1 LLFAIGRRSH
11 IRFDSLCHRVSC
23 RRSPSIGIRFSVLDW
38 MKLPISGWVG
48 DGAPPPGMAPRLP
61 VSQCEDFLR
70 KHLQSAKWISSP
82 LPHIRLPRIAPNNEH
97 KTMLRL
103 ASQFSSAEPASSN
116 FSSTRKNWSGTSV
129 LGVSRSLRSQ
139 HVLLHF
145 PSESYQEF
153 MFDLPTEDDAALRR
167 AVIISWDALA
177 THLSICGRSDQV
189 PGVIMAKQRSTACIP
204 ACVDTMD
211 VFFLPH
217 AFGIVP
223 WLVLPHGTVATRGR
237 GVFQAHPSPRNQP
250 RSYHLRLKRF
260 GPQALHIQTL
270 VL

>member
-1 LLFAIGRRSH
+1 
-11 IRFDSLCHRVSC
+11 
-23 RRSPSIGIRFSVLDW
+23 
-38 MKLPISGWVG
+38 M
-48 DGAPPPGMAPRLP
+48 
-61 VSQCEDFLR
+61 
-70 KHLQSAKWISSP
+70 
-82 LPHIRLPRIAPNNEH
+82 
-97 KTMLRL
+97 
-103 ASQFSSAEPASSN
+103 
-116 FSSTRKNWSGTSV
+116 
-129 LGVSRSLRSQ
+129 SRSLRSQ

-145 PSESYQEF
+145 PSESYQEV

-250 RSYHLRLKRF
+250 RSYHLRLRDSDPKLSISKPSFCRRF
-260 GPQALHIQTL
+260 LASNHE
-270 VL
+270 VLNVNRCFRSCCFGSSTNRL